1 MTDGKRETLTLSNL
15 LDDQRPSRTILLET
29 NRLVQQLALRGAKT
43 LDEIEAT
50 MRIVDENISALN
62 FSQRTHQALIGN
74 GVSTIRQL
82 LLCTQ
87 KTLQQKENIGRL
99 AWNEIIDVLASH
111 GLRLRETDLEQHA
124 QMSHTASVSL
134 PDQAIQPD
142 NVDVEAV
149 IQKFDASKASL
160 CKYEIGDLVKHPSK
174 EDWGIGKV
182 LSVTVDGIVNV
193 IFRLAGE
200 KSISLKHVQLIKV
213 SGAHTTC
220 DTVDESSHT
229 HFSSSAKT
237 LCTNCGQPTQ
247 FGERAE
253 AKRVDLGWCD
263 SCFKQ
268 SQRTFKDSVTGETH
282 YFDELRTIEG
292 IKHRYYSPK

>member
-1 MTDGKRETLTLSNL
+1 MLPEGRELLGGKRGS
-15 LDDQRPSRTILLET
+15 S
-29 NRLVQQLALRGAKT
+29 
-43 LDEIEAT
+43 
-50 MRIVDENISALN
+50 
-62 FSQRTHQALIGN
+62 
-74 GVSTIRQL
+74 
-82 LLCTQ
+82 
-87 KTLQQKENIGRL
+87 
-99 AWNEIIDVLASH
+99 
-111 GLRLRETDLEQHA
+111 
-124 QMSHTASVSL
+124 
-134 PDQAIQPD
+134 
-142 NVDVEAV
+142 NVDDVRGGPRRRANL
-149 IQKFDASKASL
+149 SRS
-160 CKYEIGDLVKHPSK
+160 GRDLVKHPSK

-213 SGAHTTC
+213 SGTHTAS

>member
-1 MTDGKRETLTLSNL
+1 MTDGKRETLTLSNQ
-15 LDDQRPSRTILLET
+15 LDDQRSTRTILLET
-29 NRLVQQLALRGAKT
+29 NRIVQQIALRGAKT

-50 MRIVDENISALN
+50 MRFVDDDIVALN
-62 FSQRTHQALIGN
+62 LSPRTHQALIGN
-74 GVSTIRQL
+74 GVTTVRQL

-99 AWNEIIDVLASH
+99 AWNEIIDVLANH
-111 GLRLRETDLEQHA
+111 GLRLKEADQEQH
-124 QMSHTASVSL
+124 SHLSHSASVRQ

-142 NVDVEAV
+142 NVKVECGV
-149 IQKFDASKASL
+149 QEPETTKASP
-160 CKYEIGDLVKHPSK
+160 CEYEIGDLVKHPTK

-193 IFRLAGE
+193 TFRLAGE

-213 SGAHTTC
+213 SGNPITSHTT
-220 DTVDESSHT
+220 DTHL
-229 HFSSSAKT
+229 SSSVKN

-253 AKRVDLGWCD
+253 AKRVDMGWCD

-268 SQRTFKDSVTGETH
+268 SQRKFKDFVTGETH

-292 IKHRYYSPK
+292 IKHRFYSPK